1 MPDWCQG
8 SHFLAITLSYEAYP
22 KRPPKRPGRDMGLGR
37 AGLRRSPFRPH
48 YSLGFLLVFSFSD
61 SSGYWPFPLPQ
72 VTLVKLILLVP
83 VLECQVVVRP
93 ERQKDPHPST
103 PAGSRLN
110 LTHPPSHTALSLL
123 PCLQKMVEG
132 SRLTQVA
139 LPTEIEGVLDRL
151 AQCPLQIQCL
161 TLSPAL
167 GRLEEYVL

>member
-1 MPDWCQG
+1 MPG
-8 SHFLAITLSYEAYP
+8 VSFPGHYLVLRSYP
-22 KRPPKRPGRDMGLGR
+22 DNPPKRPGRDMGLGR

-48 YSLGFLLVFSFSD
+48 YSLGFLLVFPFSD
-61 SSGYWPFPLPQ
+61 SSGYWPFPLPH

-103 PAGSRLN
+103 PAGSLLD
-110 LTHPPSHTALSLL
+110 LTHPPSHTALRLL

-139 LPTEIEGVLDRL
+139 LPTEIEGVLDRP
-151 AQCPLQIQCL
+151 AQCPLQKQCL